1 MIILIIVIVLLL
13 FYMIYRYCTS
23 GYNVHKFYG
32 KVAKNKDEL
41 RDGLMYRK
49 DKLKDNYGM
58 LFPMNYGI
66 NSMWMKNTY
75 IPLDIVFLDDNM
87 KVVGYIEDAEPL
99 SLKPLK
105 IDKKSNNVL
114 ELKGNTIS
122 KNNIKIGHKIIFIE
136 DDK

>member
-1 MIILIIVIVLLL
+1 MIVYIIVIVLL
-13 FYMIYRYCTS
+13 FYMIYRYFTS
-23 GYNVHKFYG
+23 GNNIHKFYG
-32 KVAKNKDEL
+32 KVAKSDDEL
-41 RDGLMYRK
+41 RDGLMHRK
-49 DKLKDNYGM
+49 NKLKDNYGM

-87 KVVGYIEDAEPL
+87 KVLGYVEDAEPL
-99 SLKPLK
+99 SLEPLQ

-114 ELKGNTIS
+114 ELNGNTVT

-136 DDK
+136 DNE

>member
-1 MIILIIVIVLLL
+1 MIIYIIILVILL
-13 FYMIYRYCTS
+13 FYMIYRYFTS
-23 GYNVHKFYG
+23 GYNIHKIYG
-32 KVAKNKDEL
+32 KVAKNSDEL
-41 RDGLMYRK
+41 RDGLMHRK
-49 DKLKDNYGM
+49 NKLKDNYGM

-87 KVVGYIEDAEPL
+87 KVLGYVEDAEPL
-99 SLKPLK
+99 SLEPLQ

-114 ELKGNTIS
+114 ELNGNTVT

-136 DDK
+136 ANE

>member
-1 MIILIIVIVLLL
+1 MIVYIIILVILL
-13 FYMIYRYCTS
+13 FYMIYRYFTS

-32 KVAKNKDEL
+32 KVAKSDDEL
-41 RDGLMYRK
+41 RDGLMHRK
-49 DKLKDNYGM
+49 NKLKDNYGM

-87 KVVGYIEDAEPL
+87 KVLGYIEDAEPL
-99 SLKPLK
+99 SLEPLQ

-114 ELKGNTIS
+114 ELNGNTIT

-136 DDK
+136 ANE